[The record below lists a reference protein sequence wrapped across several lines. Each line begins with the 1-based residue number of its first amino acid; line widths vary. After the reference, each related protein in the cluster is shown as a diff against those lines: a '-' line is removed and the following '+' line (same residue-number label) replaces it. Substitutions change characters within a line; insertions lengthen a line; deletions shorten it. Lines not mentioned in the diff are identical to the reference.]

1 MKRSHGVDEP
11 VSSAD
16 TGLSFMK
23 KSYLSLILI
32 FLAHFFT
39 MNLVCC
45 GEDFFIDSTFVES
58 KNKVK
63 IPAQKVAQ
71 SIEKTKKK
79 GFFSKQTK
87 KVRFNYAT
95 NEEEEIPQG
104 YYGTLPNIEEDFAY
118 KKQSSPTS
126 KEIDIKVPD
135 EAELTEENLKPAPFD
150 DALFLD
156 MIIKKEPDS
165 EYVQDIQ
172 KTKQVLTNLKKCIE
186 EQGDIQR
193 FNANVNMVELHV
205 QNLKKKYDDKSESFK
220 ESYID
225 VLNTNYYAKLL
236 GNLKYDA
243 NYYARYIPTTEGKYS
258 KENILKEEENLLN
271 RINKTLFLL
280 NNES

>member
-1 MKRSHGVDEP
+1 
-11 VSSAD
+11 
-16 TGLSFMK
+16 
-23 KSYLSLILI
+23 
-32 FLAHFFT
+32 

-172 KTKQVLTNLKKCIE
+172 KTKLALINLKKCIE
-186 EQGDIQR
+186 EEGNIQR
-193 FNANVNMVELHV
+193 FNGCVNMLELHV
-205 QNLKKKYDDKSESFK
+205 QNLKRKYQNQSESMK

-225 VLNTNYYAKLL
+225 AINTNYYAKSL
-236 GNLKYDA
+236 GNLKYDS
-243 NYYARYIPTTEGKYS
+243 NYYARYIPIDQGKYS
-258 KENILKEEENLLN
+258 KDNISLEEEKLLN
-271 RINKTLFLL
+271 RINKTILL
-280 NNES
+280 IYNES

>member
-1 MKRSHGVDEP
+1 
-11 VSSAD
+11 
-16 TGLSFMK
+16 MK

-45 GEDFFIDSTFVES
+45 GEDFFIDSKFSES
-58 KNKVK
+58 KNSTKL
-63 IPAQKVAQ
+63 PAKKVAQ

-79 GFFSKQTK
+79 GLFSKQTK
-87 KVRFNYAT
+87 KVKFNYTT
-95 NEEEEIPQG
+95 NQEEEIPQG
-104 YYGTLPNIEEDFAY
+104 YYGTLPNIEEDFNY

-126 KEIDIKVPD
+126 KEIGIKIPD
-135 EAELTEENLKPAPFD
+135 ESELTEENLKPAPFD

-156 MIIKKEPDS
+156 MIIKKDPDS
-165 EYVQDIQ
+165 EYLQDIQ
-172 KTKQVLTNLKKCIE
+172 KTKKALTNLKKCIE
-186 EQGDIQR
+186 EKGDIQR

-205 QNLKKKYDDKSESFK
+205 QNLKKKYDDKSEALK

-258 KENILKEEENLLN
+258 KENILKEEEDLLN

-280 NNES
+280 NNER

>member
-1 MKRSHGVDEP
+1 
-11 VSSAD
+11 
-16 TGLSFMK
+16 MK

-45 GEDFFIDSTFVES
+45 GEDFFIDSNFTES
-58 KNKVK
+58 KNKMK
-63 IPAQKVAQ
+63 LPASKVAQ

-79 GFFSKQTK
+79 GLFSKQTK
-87 KVRFNYAT
+87 KVKFNYAT

-104 YYGTLPNIEEDFAY
+104 YYGTLPNIEQDFIY
-118 KKQSSPTS
+118 KKQASPTS
-126 KEIDIKVPD
+126 KEIDIKVP
-135 EAELTEENLKPAPFD
+135 EEGELEEENLKPAPYD

-156 MIIKKEPDS
+156 MIIKKDPDS
-165 EYVQDIQ
+165 QYVKDIQ
-172 KTKQVLTNLKKCIE
+172 KTKQVLNNLKKCIE

-205 QNLKKKYDDKSESFK
+205 QNLKKKYDDKSESLK

-225 VLNTNYYAKLL
+225 VVNTNYYAKLL

-258 KENILKEEENLLN
+258 KENILKEEESLLN
-271 RINKTLFLL
+271 RINRTLFLL
-280 NNES
+280 NNEY